1 MQTAFELLAF
11 HADRRANTACV
22 VDGVFLRNHVEIA
35 HRRRQS
41 HGHRRVQKV
50 VNVLLFDFA
59 GTHNR
64 LLDTVIRTDMRSGNT
79 GRNGFDGCIGGFFS
93 FFHGRADT
101 VDGLIDIDDTAL
113 LNTFALA
120 LSEPLDLKSARTDRR
135 RDHTHN
141 L

>member
-11 HADRRANTACV
+11 HADRRADTACV
-22 VDGVFLRNHVEIA
+22 VDGIFLRNHVEIA

-41 HGHRRVQKV
+41 NGHSRVQKV
-50 VNVLLFDFA
+50 IDILLFDFA

-64 LLDTVIRTDMRSGNT
+64 LLDAVIRANVRTGNT
-79 GRNGFDGCIGGFFS
+79 GRNSFNGCIRSLFS
-93 FFHGRADT
+93 FFHCRADT
-101 VDGLIDIDDTAL
+101 INRLIDIDNSAL
-113 LNTFALA
+113 LNAFALA
-120 LSEPLDLKSARTDRR
+120 LSEALDLKSARTDRR

>member
-1 MQTAFELLAF
+1 
-11 HADRRANTACV
+11 
-22 VDGVFLRNHVEIA
+22 
-35 HRRRQS
+35 
-41 HGHRRVQKV
+41 
-50 VNVLLFDFA
+50 
-59 GTHNR
+59 
-64 LLDTVIRTDMRSGNT
+64 MRSGNT